1 MKKIIIGVLIL
12 DAVCFVMFA
21 IDAIERM
28 AGPNVTNKNIGYKIV
43 GIDID
48 SENNLYCHT
57 DYYSVKVYSSSWKYL
72 YEYQVPP
79 SGHDVFYID
88 DDDVCVI
95 LTSGPI
101 FHEYKFK
108 DGKVIGNKE
117 ISIDEEKM
125 DNFEGLEKTQKE
137 KNGYVYSI
145 EGRKVKLFSIE
156 KNKVIY
162 TERGFLP
169 IYMIGTKIGTFVL
182 FVLIMLFPIKNKHF
196 INCL

>member
-21 IDAIERM
+21 IEAIERM

-57 DYYSVKVYSSSWKYL
+57 DYYSVKVYSSSLKYL

-101 FHEYKFK
+101 FHEYNLKM
-108 DGKVIGNKE
+108 
-117 ISIDEEKM
+117 EK
-125 DNFEGLEKTQKE
+125 
-137 KNGYVYSI
+137 
-145 EGRKVKLFSIE
+145 
-156 KNKVIY
+156 
-162 TERGFLP
+162 
-169 IYMIGTKIGTFVL
+169 
-182 FVLIMLFPIKNKHF
+182 
-196 INCL
+196 